1 MVEQNEEMNKEDSQK
16 ESDKPFSVVAVSV
29 GKGLQ
34 AILESLGVDHIIE
47 GGQTLNPSTEDIV
60 KAINKVKG
68 KKVIILPNNSNIIL
82 AAEQAKS
89 LVDKEIVVI
98 PSKSIPQGIVAMI
111 SLDQKVDFEI
121 AVDKMN
127 QAIKEVITGE
137 VTYAVRNSHFDGQII
152 EEGDILGLA
161 DGKVKVV
168 EKDKGLV
175 LARLLK
181 EMIDKEK
188 ELVTIYYGQEV
199 SKEEAENVLE
209 NLEQEYPDVEFE
221 MHYGGQP
228 LYYYLLSA
236 E

>member
-1 MVEQNEEMNKEDSQK
+1 
-16 ESDKPFSVVAVSV
+16 
-29 GKGLQ
+29 L
-34 AILESLGVDHIIE
+34 
-47 GGQTLNPSTEDIV
+47 
-60 KAINKVKG
+60 
-68 KKVIILPNNSNIIL
+68 
-82 AAEQAKS
+82 
-89 LVDKEIVVI
+89 
-98 PSKSIPQGIVAMI
+98 
-111 SLDQKVDFEI
+111 
-121 AVDKMN
+121 
-127 QAIKEVITGE
+127 
-137 VTYAVRNSHFDGQII
+137 R
-152 EEGDILGLA
+152 DILGLA